1 MNRTFIR
8 YWLPVVI
15 WAALISFAS
24 SDDFSAQ
31 NTGTVIERVIAVIV
45 GHPLPPEQFDPL
57 HFAIRKLAHLA
68 EYAILGA
75 LAYRAARGEQR
86 GWNIRWAITA
96 VVVAAA
102 VATGDEFHQR
112 FVPSRTSSPIDV
124 AIDTAGATISQIV
137 WWLTSDRREAGILKT
152 S

>member
-1 MNRTFIR
+1 MNRTFVR

-15 WAALISFAS
+15 WAAVISFAS
-24 SDDFSAQ
+24 TDEFSAQ
-31 NTGTVIERVIAVIV
+31 NTGTVIERVITVII

-57 HFAIRKLAHLA
+57 HFAIRKLAHLT

-75 LAYRAARGEQR
+75 LAYRAARKGER
-86 GWNIRWAITA
+86 GWNTRWAITA
-96 VVVAAA
+96 ILIAAA

-112 FVPSRTSSPIDV
+112 FVPSRTASPVDV
-124 AIDTAGATISQIV
+124 LIDTIGATISQIV
-137 WWLTSDRREAGILKT
+137 WRIASNRTETGILKP